1 MDMAWT
7 LAMATGLCNGGVA
20 LAGKA
25 AERGRCRPAAYALV
39 VFAVAGAVAFATTL
53 GRTVAWSVGLLWVFG
68 AVMGGLYLVAIA
80 AMVLAN
86 RHWPPSLVWGAANMA
101 FIIPIALSAA
111 MLTEPLKVMDAA
123 IALGVGLMLIGL
135 AAGSAGSGAEAK
147 RGEPDAPAWRRWGL
161 LLAVF
166 AANGALMF
174 GFKLFGRV
182 LPEASSACLIAVVYG
197 CGALAAAVWAG
208 RGLASFRR
216 AEIGYGLGAGAASA
230 LAGLAMLGA
239 MRLPAAAAFPV
250 IQGSSLAGGV
260 LACALVFGERLTPRK
275 LAALALG
282 LGAMTLTVWR

>member
-1 MDMAWT
+1 MDSAWLMA
-7 LAMATGLCNGGVA
+7 LGTGACNAGVA
-20 LAGKA
+20 LAGKG
-25 AERGRCRPAAYALV
+25 AERSRCRPAVYALI
-39 VFAVAGAVAFATTL
+39 VFTVAGAVAFATTL
-53 GRTVAWSVGLLWVFG
+53 GWPVAWGVGLLWVFG

-86 RHWPPSLVWGAANMA
+86 RHWPPSLVWGTANMA
-101 FIIPIALSAA
+101 FIVPVALSAA
-111 MLTEPLKVMDAA
+111 LLAESLKAMDAG
-123 IALGVGLMLIGL
+123 IALGVGLMLAGL
-135 AAGSAGSGAEAK
+135 AAVGAKTQHGTGDPA
-147 RGEPDAPAWRRWGL
+147 APAWRRWGL

-166 AANGALMF
+166 VANGALMF

-182 LPEASSACLIAVVYG
+182 LPEASSASLIAVVYG

-208 RGLASFRR
+208 RGLASLRR
-216 AEIGYGLGAGAASA
+216 TEIGYGLGAGAASA

-282 LGAMTLTVWR
+282 LGAMTLTMWR